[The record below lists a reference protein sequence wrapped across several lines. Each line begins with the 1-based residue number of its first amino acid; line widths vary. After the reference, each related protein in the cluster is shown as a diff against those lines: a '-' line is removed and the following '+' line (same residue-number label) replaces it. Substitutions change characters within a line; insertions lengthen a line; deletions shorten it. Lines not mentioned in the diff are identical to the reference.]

1 MEALSE
7 FYSDRLNDELVDWGV
22 ATYTVPGQTLSGDR
36 HVVCPYPNGVLIAA
50 VDGVGHGQ
58 EAAAAAEQAATILTE
73 RIQESDS
80 VIALF
85 KECHA
90 QLSETRG
97 VVMSLAMINAQDG
110 AMTWMGV
117 GNVECM
123 VVRASSSAGPRIE
136 PLLLRGGVVGSQL
149 PSLYASIVPIQPGD
163 TLILATDGVRNDFA
177 HGLNVL
183 DEPQQIAERVLTQ
196 HRKGSDDALVLVARY
211 RG

>member
-1 MEALSE
+1 METLSE
-7 FYSDRLNDELVDWGV
+7 FSFDRLNDELVDWGV
-22 ATYTVPGQTLSGDR
+22 AMEPGQELSGDR
-36 HVVCPYPNGVLIAA
+36 HVVCPYPNGVLVAA
-50 VDGVGHGQ
+50 VDGVGHGR
-58 EAAAAAEQAATILTE
+58 EAATAAELAAGILTD
-73 RIQESDS
+73 RVQDSNS

-90 QLSETRG
+90 QLRETRG
-97 VVMSLAMINAQDG
+97 VVMSVALINAQDG

-117 GNVECM
+117 GNVECV
-123 VVRASSSAGPRIE
+123 VVRASGSSGPRIE

-149 PSLYASIVPIQPGD
+149 PSLYASIVPIQQGD
-163 TLILATDGVRNDFA
+163 TLIFATDGVRNDFA

-183 DEPQQIAERVLTQ
+183 DEPQQMAERVLAQ